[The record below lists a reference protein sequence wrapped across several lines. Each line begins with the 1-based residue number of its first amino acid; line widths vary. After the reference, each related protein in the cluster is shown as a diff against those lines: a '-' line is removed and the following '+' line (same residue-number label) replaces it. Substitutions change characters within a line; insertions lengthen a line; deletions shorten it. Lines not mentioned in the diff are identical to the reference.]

1 MKMKR
6 DVIKRNAIK
15 PLRVVFNVLKEE
27 GEPRGISE
35 AAISEAVVCPEGDNR
50 IFVI

>member
-1 MKMKR
+1 MNM
-6 DVIKRNAIK
+6 IKRNAIK

-35 AAISEAVVCPEGDNR
+35 AAISEAAISEAAVCPEGDNR
-50 IFVI
+50 IL